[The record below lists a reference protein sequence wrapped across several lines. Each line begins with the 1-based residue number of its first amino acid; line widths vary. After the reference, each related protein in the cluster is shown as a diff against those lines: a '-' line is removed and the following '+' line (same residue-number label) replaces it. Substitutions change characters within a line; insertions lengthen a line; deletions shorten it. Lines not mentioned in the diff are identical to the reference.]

1 MVLSYWTLRRR
12 ANAHVAHN
20 IQRIYQELD
29 AEDTLD
35 GEVRSDLNIAT
46 RLSGTISTEGT
57 ALQNLH
63 YTFGLE
69 SDILN
74 EAAPPGQT
82 SARDDDGDGG
92 DDVDPL
98 NGDFCHLHWYFG
110 HLFPMQK
117 SHDSDKSPIMGFL
130 SLGLVLLSLGLV
142 LLSRDKYPT
151 WDFGHLTGVFAS

>member
-1 MVLSYWTLRRR
+1 MFVF
-12 ANAHVAHN
+12 
-20 IQRIYQELD
+20 IQAGD
-29 AEDTLD
+29 DD
-35 GEVRSDLNIAT
+35 D
-46 RLSGTISTEGT
+46 
-57 ALQNLH
+57 
-63 YTFGLE
+63 
-69 SDILN
+69 D
-74 EAAPPGQT
+74 
-82 SARDDDGDGG
+82 DDDGD
-92 DDVDPL
+92 DDEDDPL

>member
-1 MVLSYWTLRRR
+1 MIIDRFCLVFIIASWPSNIDLRPHRGG
-12 ANAHVAHN
+12 
-20 IQRIYQELD
+20 D
-29 AEDTLD
+29 DD
-35 GEVRSDLNIAT
+35 D
-46 RLSGTISTEGT
+46 
-57 ALQNLH
+57 
-63 YTFGLE
+63 
-69 SDILN
+69 
-74 EAAPPGQT
+74 
-82 SARDDDGDGG
+82 DDDG
-92 DDVDPL
+92 DPL

>member
-1 MVLSYWTLRRR
+1 MSYWTLRRR
-12 ANAHVAHN
+12 AKAHVAHN

-63 YTFGLE
+63 YTFGVE

-82 SARDDDGDGG
+82 SARDDDGDGIDDDDG
-92 DDVDPL
+92 DGVDDDDDDDDDDDPDNHERFDLFEARNDLPL
-98 NGDFCHLHWYFG
+98 PESDTESDCE
-110 HLFPMQK
+110 
-117 SHDSDKSPIMGFL
+117 SDSSEMAG
-130 SLGLVLLSLGLV
+130 
-142 LLSRDKYPT
+142 
-151 WDFGHLTGVFAS
+151 

>member
-1 MVLSYWTLRRR
+1 MVY
-12 ANAHVAHN
+12 
-20 IQRIYQELD
+20 D
-29 AEDTLD
+29 DD
-35 GEVRSDLNIAT
+35 D
-46 RLSGTISTEGT
+46 
-57 ALQNLH
+57 
-63 YTFGLE
+63 
-69 SDILN
+69 DD
-74 EAAPPGQT
+74 
-82 SARDDDGDGG
+82 DDDGD
-92 DDVDPL
+92 DPL

>member
-1 MVLSYWTLRRR
+1 MNCSPYTYS
-12 ANAHVAHN
+12 H
-20 IQRIYQELD
+20 
-29 AEDTLD
+29 
-35 GEVRSDLNIAT
+35 
-46 RLSGTISTEGT
+46 SGD
-57 ALQNLH
+57 H
-63 YTFGLE
+63 
-69 SDILN
+69 D
-74 EAAPPGQT
+74 
-82 SARDDDGDGG
+82 DDDG
-92 DDVDPL
+92 DPL

>member
-1 MVLSYWTLRRR
+1 MSYWTLRRR
-12 ANAHVAHN
+12 AKAPVAHN

-82 SARDDDGDGG
+82 SARDDDDDGDGIDVDDDDDG
-92 DDVDPL
+92 IDVDDDDDGIDDVDDDDPDHHERFDLFEARNDLPL
-98 NGDFCHLHWYFG
+98 PESDTESDCE
-110 HLFPMQK
+110 
-117 SHDSDKSPIMGFL
+117 SDSSEMAG
-130 SLGLVLLSLGLV
+130 
-142 LLSRDKYPT
+142 
-151 WDFGHLTGVFAS
+151 

>member
-1 MVLSYWTLRRR
+1 MHCLVWFYWGLTPQQQPGSY
-12 ANAHVAHN
+12 
-20 IQRIYQELD
+20 
-29 AEDTLD
+29 
-35 GEVRSDLNIAT
+35 
-46 RLSGTISTEGT
+46 SGG
-57 ALQNLH
+57 
-63 YTFGLE
+63 
-69 SDILN
+69 DD
-74 EAAPPGQT
+74 
-82 SARDDDGDGG
+82 DDDG
-92 DDVDPL
+92 DPL